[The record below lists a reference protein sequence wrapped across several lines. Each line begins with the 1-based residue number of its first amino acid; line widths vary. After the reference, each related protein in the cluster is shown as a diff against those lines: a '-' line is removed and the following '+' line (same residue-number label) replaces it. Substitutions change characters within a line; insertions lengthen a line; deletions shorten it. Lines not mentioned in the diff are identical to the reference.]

1 MTIVRNIYS
10 AVISDAIGN
19 EPIVDQFDIEY
30 GAAFYGTMND
40 DYVTGSMIVSTDNN
54 SYVTGTR
61 GNYFSQ
67 TYASTA
73 VSQLDS
79 WNSVFSTNVPPEGWY
94 QNPLTPTYFP
104 TLSTIAQPLIEK
116 SKNSFRAI
124 HCYDDKERYY
134 DSCLPD
140 LGKALANDGT
150 KIKNVNTSLSWR
162 GHNLRLLNTAAS
174 QSLMQTKNFPAL
186 DLNYVTFNVT
196 KFIGDLSDPSVNNEW
211 TWAYPYES
219 KFFPTKRYLKLNNVL
234 GVGNAKSATLP
245 AIPVGASPF
254 FPNVDTEIP
263 NSFPLDLP
271 LVTYASAIYGSGS
284 LLTALAKEAVSG
296 LIPVLPGKFPHDKL
310 PSYARNGNRTY
321 YPYQSESYWCSTA
334 SDDDD
339 DIGFS
344 FLVPCDV
351 DGSVWMKH
359 LEAQIVY
366 SSRTEN
372 DKARPKFESM
382 KKEDLAKF
390 FFGFGDINT
399 MTYFSHSLGRA
410 SYSYETIFNGITPL
424 KVPPATCPIDDLFY
438 DVPDNVTLKSYT
450 ESGDWYR
457 AVKNGENSTYFIF
470 EDPFPPGPSTSRISW
485 PRNDQVFPGPG
496 LAFINNCLITGSVAM
511 PDSIFMY
518 FDVNS
523 NYTWKYQ
530 YTRAV
535 ISSDANNFMS
545 SSVVRVNVNGYNDTI
560 DITNSATT
568 SPMTQLTLAA
578 QAARGYQDPA
588 DKVIGGSN
596 QKTINSLDEF
606 TSIKFPPGHYKI
618 ILCCDLS
625 HANASPDFAAIT
637 NFNLITYPD
646 YTTNK
651 NFIMGGNNYPD
662 FQIKRV
668 EGTSYP
674 DNPNYDDPYPDYDR
688 QRLSTIFGVS
698 PIIRGW
704 KYGLHSGLPTHTRA
718 AFRRNRFGQPRDMLE
733 QRQYTK
739 FIISTN
745 EMFDGE
751 ATPGSYPQP
760 DPTTKES
767 PVQGLLGAPP
777 VTVGFVK
784 QSYVKDDRN
793 IGKISSHAVTP
804 ESTVSHNLSTEV
816 TSSLPFFDGEA
827 RDRPESSYAANTS
840 LKLSTISFTGT
851 TTSFT
856 II

>member
-1 MTIVRNIYS
+1 MTIVRNTYS

-79 WNSVFSTNVPPEGWY
+79 WNSVM
-94 QNPLTPTYFP
+94 PLSWQQILGMETLFP
-104 TLSTIAQPLIEK
+104 TLSTIAQPLTEK
-116 SKNSFRAI
+116 SKNSFRVA

-150 KIKNVNTSLSWR
+150 KIKNVNTSLPWR
-162 GHNLRLLNTAAS
+162 SHNLRLLNTAAS

-186 DLNYVTFNVT
+186 DINFVTFNVT
-196 KFIGDLSDPSVNNEW
+196 KFQGDLSDPSVNNEW

-234 GVGNAKSATLP
+234 GVGAAKSVTLP
-245 AIPVGASPF
+245 SIIENWASW

-263 NSFPLDLP
+263 NSFPLGLP
-271 LVTYASAIYGSGS
+271 LVTYASAIYASGS
-284 LLTALAKEAVSG
+284 LSAVLAKETVTG

-310 PSYARNGNRTY
+310 PTDARNGNRTY
-321 YPYQSESYWCSTA
+321 YPYHPESYWCPTA
-334 SDDDD
+334 SDVDD

-351 DGSVWMKH
+351 DGSTYMRHV
-359 LEAQIVY
+359 EAQNY
-366 SSRTEN
+366 YNSSEIDRS
-372 DKARPKFESM
+372 RPKFEAM

-399 MTYFSHSLGRA
+399 MTYFSHSLTTN
-410 SYSYETIFNGITPL
+410 SNSYETIFNLRIPQILPL
-424 KVPPATCPIDDLFY
+424 APSVDDLPY
-438 DVPDNVTLKSYT
+438 TVPNNVTLRSYT

-457 AVKNGENSTYFIF
+457 SFSNASNPSEYGFEDFPSHVYWQKNG
-470 EDPFPPGPSTSRISW
+470 
-485 PRNDQVFPGPG
+485 VFP
-496 LAFINNCLITGSVAM
+496 ANNCLITGSTTT
-511 PDSIFMY
+511 PSSPFYMY

-535 ISSDANNFMS
+535 ISSNNSNFMS

-560 DITNSATT
+560 DSTN
-568 SPMTQLTLAA
+568 PLAVPPA
-578 QAARGYQDPA
+578 ILSIKDQVAKGYQDPA
-588 DKVIGGSN
+588 DKIYATTNQLTIGAAP
-596 QKTINSLDEF
+596 DHEF

-625 HANASPDFAAIT
+625 NITVTPSFAAIT
-637 NFNLITYPD
+637 NFNLITYPG
-646 YTTNK
+646 YTKNK

-662 FQIKRV
+662 FQIKKV
-668 EGTSYP
+668 EGTSYE
-674 DNPNYDDPYPDYDR
+674 DYNPNYDDPYPSYDK
-688 QRLSTIFGVS
+688 QRHSTIFGVS

-745 EMFDGE
+745 EMFDGD

-760 DPTTKES
+760 DPTTQKS
-767 PVQGLLGAPP
+767 PVQGTLGAPP

-784 QSYVKDDRN
+784 QSFVKDDRN
-793 IGKISSHAVTP
+793 IGIISSHAATP
-804 ESTVSHNLSTEV
+804 ESTASHNLSTEV

-827 RDRPESSYAANTS
+827 RDRPESSYAANTNVR
-840 LKLSTISFTGT
+840 LNTVSFTGIAN
-851 TTSFT
+851 SFT

>member
-10 AVISDAIGN
+10 AVVSDAIGN

-40 DYVTGSMIVSTDNN
+40 DYVTGSMIVSTDNKS

-79 WNSVFSTNVPPEGWY
+79 WNSVVSTGFPSIGWHQNYPP
-94 QNPLTPTYFP
+94 TTFFP
-104 TLSTIAQPLIEK
+104 TLSTITQPLTEK
-116 SKNSFRAI
+116 SKNSFRAV

-162 GHNLRLLNTAAS
+162 GHNLALLNTAAS
-174 QSLMQTKNFPAL
+174 QSLKQTKNFPAL
-186 DLNYVTFNVT
+186 DLNYVTFNVA
-196 KFIGDLSDPSVNNEW
+196 KFQGDLSDPSVNNEW
-211 TWAYPYES
+211 TWAYPYEN

-245 AIPVGASPF
+245 AIPAGASPF
-254 FPNVDTEIP
+254 FPNVDREIP

-271 LVTYASAIYGSGS
+271 LVTYASAIYASGS
-284 LLTALAKEAVSG
+284 LSNTLAKETVSG
-296 LIPVLPGKFPHDKL
+296 LIPVLPGKFPNDKL

-351 DGSVWMKH
+351 DGSVWMQH
-359 LEAQIVY
+359 LEAQKYYPVAE
-366 SSRTEN
+366 SRIC
-372 DKARPKFESM
+372 RPKFEAM

-399 MTYFSHSLGRA
+399 MTYFSHSLGRD
-410 SYSYETIFNGITPL
+410 SYSYETIFNSNVPFPPPITN
-424 KVPPATCPIDDLFY
+424 PPVDNLSY
-438 DVPDNVTLKSYT
+438 YVPDNVTLTSHT
-450 ESGDWYR
+450 VSGDWYR
-457 AVKNGENSTYFIF
+457 SLYNASNPTEYGFEDSPSHVYWQKNGAMN
-470 EDPFPPGPSTSRISW
+470 PSFT
-485 PRNDQVFPGPG
+485 ND
-496 LAFINNCLITGSVAM
+496 CLITGSTAV
-511 PDSIFMY
+511 PDTIYMY

-535 ISSDANNFMS
+535 ISSNISNAMT

-560 DITNSATT
+560 DITST
-568 SPMTQLTLAA
+568 SGPPVPTLSIQDQVAK
-578 QAARGYQDPA
+578 GYQDPL
-588 DKVIGGSN
+588 DKINATTNQLTIGAAP
-596 QKTINSLDEF
+596 DHEF

-625 HANASPDFAAIT
+625 HPTVTPNFAAIT

-651 NFIMGGNNYPD
+651 NFVMGGNNYPD
-662 FQIKRV
+662 FQIKKA
-668 EGTSYP
+668 EFTSYTS
-674 DNPNYDDPYPDYDR
+674 NPNSEDPYPNYER

-745 EMFDGE
+745 EMFDGD

-760 DPTTKES
+760 DPTTQKS
-767 PVQGLLGAPP
+767 PVQGTLGAPP

-784 QSYVKDDRN
+784 QSFVKDDRN
-793 IGKISSHAVTP
+793 IGIISSHAVTP

-827 RDRPESSYAANTS
+827 RDRPESSYAAGTN